1 MKRNQP
7 QTAHGRAG
15 FAVLWSLLIV
25 TALSGFTVLA
35 ITLAQG
41 SSIEATTRARKVRG
55 DYLCQGALAH
65 ATDSIYAALSS
76 DSEVPTEGAMTLD
89 GNPVSWTIEAIEGPT
104 VAKDG
109 SGLKSFDTVFGIYA
123 WGDIEGVRSEARQ
136 VVNARQV
143 PLFQY
148 AMFYE
153 NDMHFTWPAPMQI
166 NGPVHCNSGIYFSNW
181 LDLTFNTNS
190 LAAKDGVFLRT
201 KYAEWEP
208 SWLYDIQT
216 DVKIR
221 KWVEDPNDR
230 SAPIEFNVLQPER
243 TLDRAGIAN
252 VSGYDSDF
260 TGYDQNGDGHY
271 GGRNDWM
278 PFGAGAIDRFSS
290 PDFYSGEGD
299 DFTLKTHEHGITNV
313 KIPPEDSMD
322 MFVKETGGTHAW
334 DSHLNEYVL
343 AAGGSGTHSKGSYH
357 AKAGLSI
364 IQKANGSW
372 QAFNELGIDI
382 SADLSGI
389 VSSGSTYDAR
399 QANGNGRKISMATV
413 DVEKLVDSG
422 NFPSNGILYV
432 AGYDSGQGTNLKGF
446 QVKNGATL
454 PQDFSVVSPDAV
466 YVQGDYN
473 TNAPKNA
480 AVMAD
485 AVNLLSNSWDNSK
498 RAGRLPRASNTE
510 YNMAVYTGDT
520 EATKN
525 SMNGGPHNLV
535 RFHEDWENKRC
546 DIRGSMVC
554 GAHSRK
560 ATGQF
565 KVGNDYY
572 QPPIRN
578 WSFDEDFSELE
589 NQPPGTPQYV
599 TLDNVVSW

>member
-1 MKRNQP
+1 
-7 QTAHGRAG
+7 
-15 FAVLWSLLIV
+15 
-25 TALSGFTVLA
+25 
-35 ITLAQG
+35 
-41 SSIEATTRARKVRG
+41 
-55 DYLCQGALAH
+55 
-65 ATDSIYAALSS
+65 
-76 DSEVPTEGAMTLD
+76 
-89 GNPVSWTIEAIEGPT
+89 
-104 VAKDG
+104 
-109 SGLKSFDTVFGIYA
+109 
-123 WGDIEGVRSEARQ
+123 
-136 VVNARQV
+136 
-143 PLFQY
+143 
-148 AMFYE
+148 
-153 NDMHFTWPAPMQI
+153 
-166 NGPVHCNSGIYFSNW
+166 
-181 LDLTFNTNS
+181 
-190 LAAKDGVFLRT
+190 
-201 KYAEWEP
+201 
-208 SWLYDIQT
+208 
-216 DVKIR
+216 
-221 KWVEDPNDR
+221 
-230 SAPIEFNVLQPER
+230 
-243 TLDRAGIAN
+243 
-252 VSGYDSDF
+252 
-260 TGYDQNGDGHY
+260 
-271 GGRNDWM
+271 M

-290 PDFYSGEGD
+290 PDFYAGEGD

-454 PQDFSVVSPDAV
+454 PQDFS
-466 YVQGDYN
+466 
-473 TNAPKNA
+473 
-480 AVMAD
+480 
-485 AVNLLSNSWDNSK
+485 
-498 RAGRLPRASNTE
+498 
-510 YNMAVYTGDT
+510 GDT